1 MSEETD
7 EIYSRLRERL
17 YKLVSGLVRAFAEAK
32 PYMVDIYTA
41 KEVSAYDEKV
51 KFYVELKQTI
61 GNKSGDFLDF
71 KAYEPDMRKLIDNYI
86 TASDSVKI
94 GEFDDLT
101 LLDFVA
107 EQGEI
112 MTEEDA
118 PSYKKEGAAEAIENN
133 IRRKMVEKV
142 AVNPKY
148 YEKMSTILD
157 ELIQKRKQGVIS
169 YKELLEEQIKL
180 AKNVEHP
187 EQNEDYPES
196 IRKSKALQ
204 ALYDNTD
211 GNEIL
216 AIKLHNAVLSSKMSG
231 FRGDPIKENRI
242 KKALFIILNDDSEV
256 ERLFKIIEKQEEY

>member
-1 MSEETD
+1 
-7 EIYSRLRERL
+7 
-17 YKLVSGLVRAFAEAK
+17 
-32 PYMVDIYTA
+32 
-41 KEVSAYDEKV
+41 
-51 KFYVELKQTI
+51 
-61 GNKSGDFLDF
+61 
-71 KAYEPDMRKLIDNYI
+71 
-86 TASDSVKI
+86 
-94 GEFDDLT
+94 
-101 LLDFVA
+101 
-107 EQGEI
+107 
-112 MTEEDA
+112 
-118 PSYKKEGAAEAIENN
+118 
-133 IRRKMVEKV
+133 MVEKV

-231 FRGDPIKENRI
+231 FRGDPIKR
-242 KKALFIILNDDSEV
+242 K
-256 ERLFKIIEKQEEY
+256 

>member
-1 MSEETD
+1 
-7 EIYSRLRERL
+7 
-17 YKLVSGLVRAFAEAK
+17 
-32 PYMVDIYTA
+32 MVDIYTA

-107 EQGEI
+107 EQGDT
-112 MTEEDA
+112 MTDENA
-118 PSYKKEGAAEAIENN
+118 PSDKKEGAAEAIENN

-148 YEKMSTILD
+148 YEKMSAILD

-180 AKNVEHP
+180 AKNVE
-187 EQNEDYPES
+187 YPER

-204 ALYDNTD
+204 AIYDNTD

>member
-1 MSEETD
+1 MKN
-7 EIYSRLRERL
+7 IN
-17 YKLVSGLVRAFAEAK
+17 K
-32 PYMVDIYTA
+32 
-41 KEVSAYDEKV
+41 
-51 KFYVELKQTI
+51 YVEH
-61 GNKSGDFLDF
+61 
-71 KAYEPDMRKLIDNYI
+71 
-86 TASDSVKI
+86 
-94 GEFDDLT
+94 T
-101 LLDFVA
+101 LLKP
-107 EQGEI
+107 
-112 MTEEDA
+112 DA
-118 PSYKKEGAAEAIENN
+118 TKEMLDALLNEAIENN

-148 YEKMSTILD
+148 YEKMSAILD

-169 YKELLEEQIKL
+169 YMELLEKQIKL